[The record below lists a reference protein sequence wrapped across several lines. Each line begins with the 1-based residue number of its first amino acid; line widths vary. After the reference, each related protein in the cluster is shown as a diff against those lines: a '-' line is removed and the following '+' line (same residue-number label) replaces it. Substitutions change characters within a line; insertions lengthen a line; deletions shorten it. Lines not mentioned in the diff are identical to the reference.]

1 MRILDIDLDFFL
13 QDCCE
18 LAPLG
23 QRPPLYGNAVWSE
36 EETRAF
42 LENAL
47 GLSKVNKTPGR
58 LFETHDKALVFWDEL
73 IKSGRLDIPFEVTHI
88 DAHSDLGIGKP
99 GPGFVLNSVITLAPE
114 KRADIERYY
123 RMNELDEANYLLFA
137 LAFRWVNKLI
147 NVRNPKSRPDIPNF
161 AEKDA
166 AGEYKSIR
174 LSSFASKLFESRN
187 GVEPAIPFV
196 AYNDYRGFSIR
207 GGFDYISIAR
217 SPRYLP
223 KEADPLMDIVAE
235 YVERI

>member
-13 QDCCE
+13 KDCCE

-47 GLSKVNKTPGR
+47 GLSKENKTPGR
-58 LFETHDKALVFWDEL
+58 MFETHDKALVFWDEL

-137 LAFRWVNKLI
+137 IGFRWISSVD
-147 NVRNPKSRPDIPNF
+147 NVRIPRSRPDIPNF
-161 AEKDA
+161 AVKNG
-166 AGEYKSIR
+166 AGEYSHIR
-174 LSSFASKLFESRN
+174 LASFASKLLESKN
-187 GVEPAIPFV
+187 GAEPPV
-196 AYNDYRGFSIR
+196 AFRVYEDHTKFKSTGKY
-207 GGFDYISIAR
+207 DYISVAR
-217 SPRYLP
+217 SPRYAP
-223 KEADPLMDIVAE
+223 KEADALFEIIGE
-235 YVERI
+235 YILPI